1 MLLAFRRSSTQSPS
15 LTTPDQTNA
24 VSAAPVRAD
33 LRSWIS
39 PDSPNYKWWVAIT
52 VMLNAF
58 IVIMNNAT
66 LNLALPPIMTTFGL
80 NIDQVQWIITAY
92 MIASAVMV
100 PTVGWLG
107 SAMGNRNLFL
117 AGLLVFT
124 SSSCLCGLAWSGNS
138 LIFFRIIQG
147 LGSGPITPMAMVF
160 LTQVFPTHQRGLAMG
175 LYGLGVSCGPVIGP
189 VLGGYVTEYFSWRMV
204 FYFNTLPGLIGI
216 LLVLLVIP
224 NTREEKKPSL
234 DLLGLLAMAVFLVSL
249 LTALSQ
255 GQRYGWDDA
264 YIQQLFIIAGIML
277 VVFLAI
283 ELLRKDPL
291 VDLRLFKNLPF
302 AAVSLVLFITAMTFW
317 GTSFLQTFLLQRLL
331 EYTPA
336 QAGFTVLPGALAM
349 AATTIVAGRLVD
361 KVDRRLVVCGG
372 LSMFILA
379 SYWFSFLSLDRPMS
393 WMIWMI
399 VGRYVTIGF
408 IFTPMNAVSMMV
420 LPPDKVRMGS
430 GLVNLIQQ
438 GLGGTLGLAMMTTVL
453 QRRTAY
459 HADMMAQSQVGSSLP
474 WSDVL
479 TPLHDLMFRAGE
491 VGEMAQIK
499 TMALVQ
505 RHLTQHATVAAY
517 QDCFM
522 LVVLLCLFVAPL
534 IYFLR
539 QHRPR

>member
-1 MLLAFRRSSTQSPS
+1 
-15 LTTPDQTNA
+15 
-24 VSAAPVRAD
+24 
-33 LRSWIS
+33 
-39 PDSPNYKWWVAIT
+39 
-52 VMLNAF
+52 
-58 IVIMNNAT
+58 
-66 LNLALPPIMTTFGL
+66 
-80 NIDQVQWIITAY
+80 
-92 MIASAVMV
+92 V

-107 SAMGNRNLFL
+107 SVMGNRNLFL
-117 AGLLVFT
+117 AGLLVFA

-189 VLGGYVTEYFSWRMV
+189 VLGGYVTEYFNWRMV

-224 NTREEKKPSL
+224 NTREEKKPSF
-234 DLLGLLAMAVFLVSL
+234 DLPGLLTMAVFLVSL

-277 VVFLAI
+277 IVFLAI

-349 AATTIVAGRLVD
+349 AGTTIVAGRLVD
-361 KVDRRLVVCGG
+361 KVDRRLVVWGG

-379 SYWFSFLSLDRPMS
+379 SYGFSFLSLDRPMS

-459 HADMMAQSQVGSSLP
+459 HADMMAQGQVDSSLP
-474 WSDVL
+474 LIDVL
-479 TPLHDLMFRAGE
+479 TPLHDFMFRAGE
-491 VGEMAQIK
+491 VGDMAQIK
-499 TMALVQ
+499 AMALMH

-522 LVVLLCLFVAPL
+522 LVTILSLVSMPIVLLMRNPKA
-534 IYFLR
+534 
-539 QHRPR
+539 